1 MIPERLVRTVPPVTT
16 AEVERWWG
24 TAVRT
29 HPDWSHVT
37 LRDPLDPT
45 HFPVTAPHWERCQ
58 SGAQRA
64 GLIRLEAIYTLGGF
78 YLDSDFEVYRPFD
91 SLLGAAFVA
100 SGLSYIFAPVREGGV
115 ASRACECL
123 TQRQAVPGARMRGV
137 NACLGGRG
145 QLPLARKDASTHVLD
160 DMMRAGWLCE
170 CFMPNK
176 DVQPP
181 PPDPSYLLPT

>member
-1 MIPERLVRTVPPVTT
+1 MPRCTIDLGVCCSLPCLRVSGSPPPNTVHMETT
-16 AEVERWWG
+16 LIHGAIQ
-24 TAVRT
+24 T
-29 HPDWSHVT
+29 HASSNS
-37 LRDPLDPT
+37 L
-45 HFPVTAPHWERCQ
+45 TAPAGACYFPRQ
-58 SGAQRA
+58 SLVQEFA
-64 GLIRLEAIYTLGGF
+64 GTPAHMTNFNAALYA
-78 YLDSDFEVYRPFD
+78 
-91 SLLGAAFVA
+91 LLGAAFVA